1 MSMKAET
8 FEQANHYAIRAIM
21 EAMSLRISELCLSF
35 SLHPNISDGNLTL
48 TIIFS
53 ACKYS
58 RKMKKGLV
66 EFGANK
72 GEGESEVT
80 NQMFGRLQHPN

>member
-1 MSMKAET
+1 
-8 FEQANHYAIRAIM
+8 
-21 EAMSLRISELCLSF
+21 
-35 SLHPNISDGNLTL
+35 
-48 TIIFS
+48 
-53 ACKYS
+53 
-58 RKMKKGLV
+58 MKKGLV